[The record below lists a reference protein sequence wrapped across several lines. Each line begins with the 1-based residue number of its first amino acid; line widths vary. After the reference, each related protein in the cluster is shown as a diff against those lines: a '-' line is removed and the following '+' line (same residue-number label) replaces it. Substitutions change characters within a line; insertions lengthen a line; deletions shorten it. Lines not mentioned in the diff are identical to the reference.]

1 MKKNQIFI
9 ISAFLFAVAVFSG
22 CKKDV
27 AKLEKANLLG
37 AWTTEV
43 SDTETRTMLFM
54 ETNDIYPG
62 AGTTD
67 AVVIFVVTDTDT
79 TFGFLG
85 SYDVIDGYLK
95 TMSGGSEF
103 ANEILEF
110 TNKKLTLYTAATD
123 VVDNQRIW
131 RKVKSD
137 WLTDNPLD

>member
-1 MKKNQIFI
+1 MVVA
-9 ISAFLFAVAVFSG
+9 AFSS

-27 AKLEKANLLG
+27 AKLEKADLIG
-37 AWTTEV
+37 AWSTEV
-43 SDTETRTMLFM
+43 SDTESRIMLFM

-67 AVVIFVVTDTDT
+67 AVVIFVITDTDT

-85 SYDVIDGYLK
+85 SYDIIDGYLK
-95 TMSGGSEF
+95 TMSGPSEF

-110 TNKKLTLYTAATD
+110 TSKKFTLYTEAGD
-123 VVDNQRIW
+123 NNQRIW
-131 RKVKSD
+131 SKVKSD

>member
-1 MKKNQIFI
+1 M
-9 ISAFLFAVAVFSG
+9 AVAAFSG

-27 AKLEKANLLG
+27 AKLEKADLLG

-67 AVVIFVVTDTDT
+67 AIVIFVITDTDT

-110 TNKKLTLYTAATD
+110 KSKKFTLYTEA
-123 VVDNQRIW
+123 NEEHQRVW
-131 RKVKSD
+131 SKVNSD

>member
-1 MKKNQIFI
+1 MKKNHFI
-9 ISAFLFAVAVFSG
+9 IISVFLMAVAVFSG

-27 AKLEKANLLG
+27 AKLEKADLVG

-67 AVVIFVVTDTDT
+67 AIVIFVITDTDT

-85 SYDVIDGYLK
+85 SYDIIDGYLK
-95 TMSGGSEF
+95 TMSGPSEF

-110 TNKKLTLYTAATD
+110 TSKKFTLYTEAGD
-123 VVDNQRIW
+123 DNQRIW